1 MRLLRRVL
9 GVLLA
14 AVTLC
19 SAPAVLAED
28 RDPLMPRL
36 EFVFEEVV
44 TLGGGLNPGT
54 TPIGERY
61 IIPITGGSFEGPG
74 DGSGFKGVIMPGG
87 WDWQLKRSDGCV
99 WAYADYMLKTD
110 DGVIIN
116 VRNQGP
122 MCPQKEGAAPVPILL
137 TPIFEAPLG
146 RYQWLNQAAFV
157 NRLDIVTHEG
167 RPAVRIRFYRVR

>member
-1 MRLLRRVL
+1 MRFLKAVV
-9 GVLLA
+9 GLLA
-14 AVTLC
+14 SAALC
-19 SAPAVLAED
+19 CVPAAFAEEA
-28 RDPLMPRL
+28 DPLKPRL

-44 TLGGGLNPGT
+44 TLGAGMNPGA
-54 TPIGERY
+54 TPMGERY

-74 DGSGFKGVIMPGG
+74 DGSGFKGIILPGG
-87 WDWQLKRSDGCV
+87 WDWQLKRSDGCT

-110 DGVIIN
+110 DGTIIN

-122 MCPQKEGAAPVPILL
+122 LCPQKDPASPAPILL

-157 NRLDIVTHEG
+157 NRLDIITHEG
-167 RPAVRIRFYRVR
+167 KPAVRIRFYRAG

>member
-1 MRLLRRVL
+1 MRLLK
-9 GVLLA
+9 A
-14 AVTLC
+14 II
-19 SAPAVLAED
+19 AVLTVATTFCLGSAAYAED
-28 RDPLMPRL
+28 SDPLKPNL

-44 TLGGGLNPGT
+44 TLGSGLNPGA
-54 TPIGERY
+54 TPMGERY
-61 IIPITGGSFEGPG
+61 VIPITGGHFEGPG
-74 DGSGFKGVIMPGG
+74 DGSGFKGEILPGG
-87 WDWQLKRSDGCV
+87 WDWQLKRADGCV

-122 MCPQKEGAAPVPILL
+122 MCPQNAAGAPMPILL

-157 NRLDIVTHEG
+157 NRLDIVTHDG
-167 RPAVRIRFYRVR
+167 KPAVRIRFYRAR